1 MQPINIQIFLLMIVV
16 MVLGKPYITSGETPD
31 AEEQVTLTP
40 EEAAFVRWLIGND
53 KMVEELSRDQKAL
66 SWMNKVATAVPG
78 PVGILA
84 KWNMGTLKGWRMAN
98 QKLAKLKQQV
108 TCDRIDLMLASETE
122 NKNFFEHL
130 YEARGC
136 NQ

>member
-1 MQPINIQIFLLMIVV
+1 MIVV